1 MIIKLTKADLLKGQ
15 PITPKWYAAEIKKIE
30 HKASRDATSLNYVYT
45 FSIPDAND
53 AEVDHYFNSKAPGM
67 MAPFIAAILKKSLAE
82 IIEGM
87 ESGTLDFDTDMPVGK
102 RVMIEVKNEPYEGRL
117 TNKIVGFLPEGAQT
131 PF

>member
-15 PITPKWYAAEIKKIE
+15 PIPPKWYEAEIKKIE
-30 HKASRDATSLNYVYT
+30 HKASKDATSLNYVYT
-45 FSIPDAND
+45 FSIPSAND
-53 AEVDHYFNSKAPGM
+53 AEIDHYFNSKAPGM
-67 MAPFIAAILKKSLAE
+67 MAPFIAAVLRKTLAE

-102 RVMIEVKNEPYEGRL
+102 KLMIDVRNEPYEGRL
-117 TNKIVGFLPEGAQT
+117 TNKIAAFLPEGAQT